1 MATMV
6 RNRSAYADR
15 RPEGETPGV
24 DLLRLPLLGRLL
36 RWPWSRV
43 LLQIPLFLLAAVLV
57 LHGLYGPDLAP
68 KNLATLVTWVHYRGF
83 LVLILLV
90 AGNFFCM
97 ACPFLLPRELAR
109 RLFRPVW
116 NWPRFLRNKW
126 LAVALFVAILF
137 CYELFG
143 LWGEARWT
151 VYLII
156 AYFAAAL
163 VVDALFKHASF
174 CKWVCPIGQFNF
186 LGSALSPLEV
196 KVRNLEVCEGCRTK
210 DCIRGRSVA
219 SDGVVAGG
227 EEAKATGEPVTTQYS
242 VLSTQYS
249 AAGQGT
255 GHGPPFTAQPSPL
268 STEHSPLSD
277 RLSLPVVTQ
286 RGCELAL
293 FQPMKVGNMDCTFC
307 LDCVYACPHDNIG
320 VVSRLPGAELWA
332 EGSRSGVGK
341 PHARKDLAALVLVFT
356 FGALLNAFGMVS
368 PVYAVQAWLSRVLGT
383 THRGPILAILFIAG
397 LVIEPVVLLGLA
409 AWIARR
415 LSGRREGLLALA
427 TRYAFSL
434 VPLGFGIWLAHY
446 AFHFFTGFLTVIP
459 VTQNALVELGWP
471 ILGQPNWNLGGMR
484 VSSVY
489 PLELGFLSLG
499 LIGSWIVA
507 VRLARQDRPQGPWQL
522 YLPWLVLHA
531 LLFASAIWLLTQP
544 MEMRG
549 TFLGG

>member
-15 RPEGETPGV
+15 RPEREVPGL

-43 LLQIPLFLLAAVLV
+43 LLQVPLFLLAAVLV

-97 ACPFLLPRELAR
+97 ACPFLLPRELAL

-126 LAVALFVAILF
+126 LAVALFIIILF
-137 CYELFG
+137 SYELFG

-151 VYLII
+151 VYLIV

-196 KVRNLEVCEGCRTK
+196 KVRDLEVCEGCRTK

-219 SDGVVAGG
+219 RGGVVRGEGEARSAGG
-227 EEAKATGEPVTTQYS
+227 TASTEYS

-249 AAGQGT
+249 A
-255 GHGPPFTAQPSPL
+255 L
-268 STEHSPLSD
+268 STLKREDRSGPLTPHSSPPSD

-307 LDCVYACPHDNIG
+307 LDCVHACPHDNIG

-332 EGSRSGVGK
+332 DTDRSGVGRL
-341 PHARKDLAALVLVFT
+341 HARKDMAFLALVFT

-368 PVYAVQAWLSRVLGT
+368 PVYAVQAWLSRTLGI
-383 THRGPILAILFIAG
+383 THRGPILAILFVAG
-397 LVIEPVVLLGLA
+397 LVIEPVILLGLA
-409 AWIARR
+409 TWIARR
-415 LSGRREGLLALA
+415 WSGLREGLLTLA

-446 AFHFFTGFLTVIP
+446 AFHFFTGFLTVVP